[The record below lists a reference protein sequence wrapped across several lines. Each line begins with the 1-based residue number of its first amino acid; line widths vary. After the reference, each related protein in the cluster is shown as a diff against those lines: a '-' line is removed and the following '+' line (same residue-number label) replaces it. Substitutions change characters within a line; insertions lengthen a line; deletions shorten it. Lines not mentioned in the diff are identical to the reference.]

1 MKSPSEQ
8 KNASEKPKII
18 DLPSGAKAER
28 SRFKGKHVK
37 EAIRA
42 ADGDQSLVMFAMI
55 AASTLIDGKRLTL
68 EEIEELDGM
77 DVLALMADFNGL
89 FS

>member
-1 MKSPSEQ
+1 MATPNEQ
-8 KNASEKPKII
+8 KNKSEKPKII
-18 DLPSGAKAER
+18 ELPSGLKAER
-28 SRFKGKHVK
+28 SKFKGKHVK

-55 AASTLIDGKRLTL
+55 AASTLIDGKKLTV
-68 EEIEELDGM
+68 EQIEEMDGM